1 MFQHI
6 LVPTDFS
13 ENSGRTLEIAVNMAK
28 HSQGQVSLLHVIKLI
43 PNTTFDEFADFYQ
56 KLEDRAQ
63 QELKKLIKPY
73 QHGPVKV
80 EPNLLYGDR
89 VQEILRFTT
98 DQNIDLIVMDSH
110 RIDLANPAQGWGTI
124 SYKVSVLAQCPIMLI
139 K

>member
-13 ENSGRTLEIAVNMAK
+13 ENSDHTVEIAVRIAQL
-28 HSQGQVSLLHVIKLI
+28 SQGHVSLLHVIKVI
-43 PNTTFDEFADFYQ
+43 PNTAFEEFADFYK
-56 KLEDRAQ
+56 KLERRAD
-63 QELKKLIKPY
+63 QEMKQLLKPY
-73 QHGPVKV
+73 QQSSVKV
-80 EPNLLYGDR
+80 EPNIVYGNR

-98 DQNIDLIVMDSH
+98 DHDVDLIVMDSH
-110 RIDLANPAQGWGTI
+110 RIDLADPGQGWGTI